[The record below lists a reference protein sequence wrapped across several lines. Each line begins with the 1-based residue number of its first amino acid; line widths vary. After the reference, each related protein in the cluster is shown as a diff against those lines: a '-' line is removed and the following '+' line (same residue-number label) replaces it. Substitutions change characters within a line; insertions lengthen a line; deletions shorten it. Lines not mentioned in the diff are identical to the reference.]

1 MNRIF
6 LIFALLFLIGC
17 SENTSTDLKEG
28 EDPNLGT
35 EVYSAHCK
43 SFDNKYAA
51 SFLSEKIVMALI
63 NGESSFTINDII
75 WERSLEKLDD
85 EELGYGEHKAYTLV
99 DLNFFRNTYNLFT
112 LYRAAKTQ
120 YLFFYDEKGKV
131 LNQPNKTPITN
142 IKTNCPWDKDCMIL
156 GIDQT
161 EEDTYYVY
169 DYKGTEK
176 EILKYKGKYNILGM
190 SWESIEDNRYFSCSN
205 NAICLIS
212 FQDKEIKIDSEINLP
227 DYITKL
233 YPNEENTPKIN
244 KVVDYEVNKERC
256 KVELEVIL
264 FNSQKEIVTIILNSN
279 TGEIITPNQITQ

>member
-1 MNRIF
+1 MNKVF

-51 SFLSEKIVMALI
+51 SFLSEKIVVALI

-205 NAICLIS
+205 NAICFIS

-227 DYITKL
+227 DYIKNL

-244 KVVDYEVNKERC
+244 EVVDYEVNKERC

-264 FNSQKEIVTIILNSN
+264 FNSQKEIVTVILNSN

>member
-1 MNRIF
+1 
-6 LIFALLFLIGC
+6 
-17 SENTSTDLKEG
+17 
-28 EDPNLGT
+28 
-35 EVYSAHCK
+35 
-43 SFDNKYAA
+43 
-51 SFLSEKIVMALI
+51 
-63 NGESSFTINDII
+63 
-75 WERSLEKLDD
+75 
-85 EELGYGEHKAYTLV
+85 
-99 DLNFFRNTYNLFT
+99 
-112 LYRAAKTQ
+112 
-120 YLFFYDEKGKV
+120 
-131 LNQPNKTPITN
+131 
-142 IKTNCPWDKDCMIL
+142 MIL

-176 EILKYKGKYNILGM
+176 EILKYKGKYN
-190 SWESIEDNRYFSCSN
+190 IEDNRYFSCSN

>member
-1 MNRIF
+1 MNKVF

-17 SENTSTDLKEG
+17 SENTNTDSKEEAG
-28 EDPNLGT
+28 SK
-35 EVYSAHCK
+35 EVYSIYCK

-51 SFLSEKIVMALI
+51 SFLSDKEKIVVALLD
-63 NGESSFTINDII
+63 GENSFTIDDII

-85 EELGYGEHKAYTLV
+85 EDLGYGNYKPYVLGNM
-99 DLNFFRNTYNLFT
+99 NFFRNTYKIFT
-112 LYRAAKTQ
+112 LYRAYKTQ
-120 YLFFYDEKGKV
+120 YLFFYDEKGNLLK
-131 LNQPNKTPITN
+131 QTNKTPITN
-142 IKTNCPWDKDCMIL
+142 IITDCPWDKDCMIL
-156 GIDQT
+156 GIDQI

-205 NAICLIS
+205 NAICFIS

-227 DYITKL
+227 DYIKNL

-244 KVVDYEVNKERC
+244 EVVDYEVNKERC

-279 TGEIITPNQITQ
+279 TGDIIAPNQITQ